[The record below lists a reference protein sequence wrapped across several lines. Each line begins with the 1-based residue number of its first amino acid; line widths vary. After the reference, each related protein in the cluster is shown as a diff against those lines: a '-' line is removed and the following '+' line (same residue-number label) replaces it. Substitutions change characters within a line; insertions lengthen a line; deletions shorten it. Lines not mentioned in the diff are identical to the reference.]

1 MAPSAITPGRRH
13 DAAQAR
19 RETAMGHLETLAL
32 AIAGVAGLWAV
43 ARRLGDALE
52 RLADALD
59 RLEDGAASESSRT
72 GRR

>member
-1 MAPSAITPGRRH
+1 
-13 DAAQAR
+13 
-19 RETAMGHLETLAL
+19 MGHLETLAL